1 MKKKIIAIA
10 LVGIMTL
17 SNFVPAFA
25 SRNSASISGSTAAF
39 NATGTITIDNVTNE
53 SIATATASV
62 ACGMNVT
69 AIFVYNGGTRYSV
82 PASNYAT
89 SCTAIAQKSGVQA
102 EKARGEFTITNGTAV
117 WGDACEV
124 PVI

>member
-1 MKKKIIAIA
+1 MKKKIVAIA

-25 SRNSASISGSTAAF
+25 SRNSASISGSTAGF

-89 SCTAIAQKSGVQA
+89 SCTAIAQKSVVQA
-102 EKARGEFTITNGTAV
+102 EAGIGQFTVVKDPYSWSQTKDVN
-117 WGDACEV
+117 
-124 PVI
+124 VI

>member
-69 AIFVYNGGTRYSV
+69 AIYVYNGGTRYSV